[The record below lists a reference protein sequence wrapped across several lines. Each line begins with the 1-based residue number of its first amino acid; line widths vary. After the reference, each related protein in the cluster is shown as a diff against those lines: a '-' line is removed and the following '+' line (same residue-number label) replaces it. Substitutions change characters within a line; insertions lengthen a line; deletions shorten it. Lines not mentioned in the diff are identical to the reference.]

1 MISISKKKTLLAT
14 AVLLSLGGMSVYAQ
28 VPSINENTMS
38 QSTLLNVSNGG
49 GNKSSASQVFEKQ
62 MAENETIQG
71 SQLYLSDDS
80 KKEVNKH
87 TGELIT
93 SVEFTGIEETAK
105 AEIESELKSK
115 VGTKVSAENIDADVE
130 TVSKIGTF
138 SQIIPDFTNVP
149 EGVKLNYRL
158 VSNPVVK
165 SVEFEGNSV
174 FTDAQLN
181 SVMQVQPGSVLNVAQ
196 VNRKIKEIEDIY
208 LKQGFLLVN
217 ISDVYINA
225 EGKLRIK
232 INEGNV
238 EKITIVGNEKTKD
251 NVIKRELRFMEGQPF
266 NKFLANRS
274 IERLYNLGFFE
285 DVNMRLLPGTTEHT
299 VTVEIGVVEQ
309 KTGVITVGAGY
320 SKSDGFVGVVE
331 VGETNFR
338 GTGDKVNF
346 HWEFGGSGKGKNYQV
361 SYTKPWIN
369 KNGDSAGFSIYN
381 RLYKYVDYNAK
392 GQGVAQYDK
401 RRKGWNITWGRV
413 SDEYRTNYLN
423 IESSSDRIQG
433 DVQHLSGLVEA
444 YEKELKPAFVKEWD
458 RVEKPKWER
467 SWAAGDTLPEAERNK
482 QWKDWSAS
490 WDKGA
495 KGESTDNQ
503 AWNKWYAE
511 WLKNNAEP
519 KDVEKNDPDYATKHS
534 EYETKHNEWKTK
546 RKTDADAAKPTE
558 KDNAKDGQRKVAKEN
573 AISVDADKYY
583 SKSKEAIRKST
594 GRTNSITFTH
604 VYDSRDNFFNAT
616 KGKRISVSAQWG
628 GHGLGGDFDFYK
640 VSGEGRF
647 YKGLRNGNTL
657 ALRVMGG
664 YIHGNIAYGNLFSL
678 GGSNTLRGYED
689 EQFKGKKMYAATL
702 EYRFPIAKK
711 IQGVVFTDVGSAWD
725 VGGSMP
731 WYVDSRSINYA
742 YGVGVRLQTPIGP
755 IRLDYGHGDQNKF
768 HFSFGTQ
775 F

>member
-1 MISISKKKTLLAT
+1 MKAKTGRFLMISISKKKTLLAT

-62 MAENETIQG
+62 IAENETIQG

-93 SVEFTGIEETAK
+93 SVEFTGIEENAK

-115 VGTKVSAENIDADVE
+115 VGTKVSTENIDADVE

-217 ISDVYINA
+217 ISDVYIDA

-433 DVQHLSGLVEA
+433 DVQLLNGIAGAEA
-444 YEKELKPAFVKEWD
+444 S
-458 RVEKPKWER
+458 KW
-467 SWAAGDTLPEAERNK
+467 
-482 QWKDWSAS
+482 
-490 WDKGA
+490 
-495 KGESTDNQ
+495 
-503 AWNKWYAE
+503 
-511 WLKNNAEP
+511 
-519 KDVEKNDPDYATKHS
+519 
-534 EYETKHNEWKTK
+534 
-546 RKTDADAAKPTE
+546 
-558 KDNAKDGQRKVAKEN
+558 
-573 AISVDADKYY
+573 
-583 SKSKEAIRKST
+583 KEAIKKST

-647 YKGLRNGNTL
+647 YKGLRNGHTL

-731 WYVDSRSINYA
+731 WYADSRSINYA

>member
-423 IESSSDRIQG
+423 IESTKDSIDFKSFEE
-433 DVQHLSGLVEA
+433 LNGLREA
-444 YEKELKPAFVKEWD
+444 ALEAQK
-458 RVEKPKWER
+458 KWM
-467 SWAAGDTLPEAERNK
+467 
-482 QWKDWSAS
+482 
-490 WDKGA
+490 
-495 KGESTDNQ
+495 ESH
-503 AWNKWYAE
+503 K
-511 WLKNNAEP
+511 EP
-519 KDVEKNDPDYATKHS
+519 KDVEKGDPDYTAKH
-534 EYETKHNEWKTK
+534 
-546 RKTDADAAKPTE
+546 E
-558 KDNAKDGQRKVAKEN
+558 KWEDEHKQWEIDKKKVA
-573 AISVDADKYY
+573 SDKIAE
-583 SKSKEAIRKST
+583 SEEAIKKST

-731 WYVDSRSINYA
+731 WYADSRSINYA

>member
-93 SVEFTGIEETAK
+93 SVEFTGIEENAK

-423 IESSSDRIQG
+423 IESTKDSIDFKSFA
-433 DVQHLSGLVEA
+433 VLSGLEEA
-444 YEKELKPAFVKEWD
+444 ALEAQKKWMETHKEPEK
-458 RVEKPKWER
+458 
-467 SWAAGDTLPEAERNK
+467 G
-482 QWKDWSAS
+482 
-490 WDKGA
+490 
-495 KGESTDNQ
+495 
-503 AWNKWYAE
+503 
-511 WLKNNAEP
+511 
-519 KDVEKNDPDYATKHS
+519 DPDYITKHKKW
-534 EYETKHNEWKTK
+534 EDGK
-546 RKTDADAAKPTE
+546 E
-558 KDNAKDGQRKVAKEN
+558 KVVN
-573 AISVDADKYY
+573 DKIAE
-583 SKSKEAIRKST
+583 SKEAIRKST

-647 YKGLRNGNTL
+647 YKGLRNGHTL

-731 WYVDSRSINYA
+731 WYADSRSINYA

>member
-93 SVEFTGIEETAK
+93 SVEFTGIEENAK

-217 ISDVYINA
+217 ISDVYINS

-346 HWEFGGSGKGKNYQV
+346 NWEFGGSGKGKNYQV

-423 IESSSDRIQG
+423 IESTKDSIDFKSFEE
-433 DVQHLSGLVEA
+433 LNGL
-444 YEKELKPAFVKEWD
+444 K
-458 RVEKPKWER
+458 
-467 SWAAGDTLPEAERNK
+467 EAELEAQK
-482 QWKDWSAS
+482 KWM
-490 WDKGA
+490 
-495 KGESTDNQ
+495 ESH
-503 AWNKWYAE
+503 K
-511 WLKNNAEP
+511 EP
-519 KDVEKNDPDYATKHS
+519 KDVEEGDPDYTAKHKKW
-534 EYETKHNEWKTK
+534 EDEHKQWEIDK
-546 RKTDADAAKPTE
+546 E
-558 KDNAKDGQRKVAKEN
+558 KVA
-573 AISVDADKYY
+573 SDKRAE
-583 SKSKEAIRKST
+583 SEEAIRKST

-647 YKGLRNGNTL
+647 YKGLRNGHTL

-711 IQGVVFTDVGSAWD
+711 IQGVVFTDVGSAWE

-731 WYVDSRSINYA
+731 WYEDSRSINYA
-742 YGVGVRLQTPIGP
+742 YGAGVRLQTPIGP

>member
-93 SVEFTGIEETAK
+93 SVEFTGIEENAK

-115 VGTKVSAENIDADVE
+115 VGTKVSEVNIDADVE

-181 SVMQVQPGSVLNVAQ
+181 SVMQVQPGGVLNVAQ

-299 VTVEIGVVEQ
+299 VAVEIGVVEQ

-423 IESSSDRIQG
+423 IESTKDSIDFKSFE
-433 DVQHLSGLVEA
+433 VLSGLEEA
-444 YEKELKPAFVKEWD
+444 ALEAQK
-458 RVEKPKWER
+458 KWM
-467 SWAAGDTLPEAERNK
+467 
-482 QWKDWSAS
+482 
-490 WDKGA
+490 
-495 KGESTDNQ
+495 ESH
-503 AWNKWYAE
+503 K
-511 WLKNNAEP
+511 EP
-519 KDVEKNDPDYATKHS
+519 KDEDEHKQWEIDK
-534 EYETKHNEWKTK
+534 K
-546 RKTDADAAKPTE
+546 
-558 KDNAKDGQRKVAKEN
+558 KVA
-573 AISVDADKYY
+573 SDKIAE
-583 SKSKEAIRKST
+583 SEEAIRKST

-647 YKGLRNGNTL
+647 YKGLRNGHTL

-731 WYVDSRSINYA
+731 WYVDSKSINYA

>member
-62 MAENETIQG
+62 IAENETIQG

-93 SVEFTGIEETAK
+93 SVEFTGIEENAK

-115 VGTKVSAENIDADVE
+115 VGTKVSTENIDADVE

-217 ISDVYINA
+217 ISDVYIDA

-423 IESSSDRIQG
+423 IESTKDSIDFKSFAE
-433 DVQHLSGLVEA
+433 LNGL
-444 YEKELKPAFVKEWD
+444 K
-458 RVEKPKWER
+458 
-467 SWAAGDTLPEAERNK
+467 EAELEAQK
-482 QWKDWSAS
+482 KWM
-490 WDKGA
+490 
-495 KGESTDNQ
+495 ESH
-503 AWNKWYAE
+503 K
-511 WLKNNAEP
+511 EP
-519 KDVEKNDPDYATKHS
+519 KDVEEGDPDYTTKHKKW
-534 EYETKHNEWKTK
+534 EDEHKQWEIDK
-546 RKTDADAAKPTE
+546 E
-558 KDNAKDGQRKVAKEN
+558 KVA
-573 AISVDADKYY
+573 SDKKAE
-583 SKSKEAIRKST
+583 SEEAIRKST

-616 KGKRISVSAQWG
+616 KGKRISLSAQWG

-647 YKGLRNGNTL
+647 YKGLRNGHTL

-731 WYVDSRSINYA
+731 WYADSRSINYA

>member
-93 SVEFTGIEETAK
+93 SVEFTGIEENAK

-217 ISDVYINA
+217 ISDVYINS

-423 IESSSDRIQG
+423 IESTKDSIDFKSFEE
-433 DVQHLSGLVEA
+433 LNGL
-444 YEKELKPAFVKEWD
+444 K
-458 RVEKPKWER
+458 
-467 SWAAGDTLPEAERNK
+467 EAELEAQK
-482 QWKDWSAS
+482 KWM
-490 WDKGA
+490 
-495 KGESTDNQ
+495 ESH
-503 AWNKWYAE
+503 K
-511 WLKNNAEP
+511 EP
-519 KDVEKNDPDYATKHS
+519 KDVEEGDPDYTAKHKKW
-534 EYETKHNEWKTK
+534 EDEHKQWEIDK
-546 RKTDADAAKPTE
+546 E
-558 KDNAKDGQRKVAKEN
+558 KVA
-573 AISVDADKYY
+573 SDKRAE
-583 SKSKEAIRKST
+583 SEEAIRKST

-647 YKGLRNGNTL
+647 YKGLRNGHTL

-702 EYRFPIAKK
+702 EYRFPIANK
-711 IQGVVFTDVGSAWD
+711 IQGVVFTDVGSAWE

-731 WYVDSRSINYA
+731 WYEDSRSINYA

>member
-93 SVEFTGIEETAK
+93 SVEFTGIEENAK

-433 DVQHLSGLVEA
+433 DVQLLNGIAGAEA
-444 YEKELKPAFVKEWD
+444 SK
-458 RVEKPKWER
+458 
-467 SWAAGDTLPEAERNK
+467 
-482 QWKDWSAS
+482 WKD
-490 WDKGA
+490 
-495 KGESTDNQ
+495 
-503 AWNKWYAE
+503 
-511 WLKNNAEP
+511 
-519 KDVEKNDPDYATKHS
+519 
-534 EYETKHNEWKTK
+534 
-546 RKTDADAAKPTE
+546 
-558 KDNAKDGQRKVAKEN
+558 
-573 AISVDADKYY
+573 AIK
-583 SKSKEAIRKST
+583 KST

-731 WYVDSRSINYA
+731 WYADSRSINYA

>member
-1 MISISKKKTLLAT
+1 MKAKTGRFLMISISKKKTLLAT

-93 SVEFTGIEETAK
+93 SVEFTGIEENAK

-433 DVQHLSGLVEA
+433 DVQLLNGIAGAEA
-444 YEKELKPAFVKEWD
+444 SK
-458 RVEKPKWER
+458 
-467 SWAAGDTLPEAERNK
+467 
-482 QWKDWSAS
+482 WKD
-490 WDKGA
+490 
-495 KGESTDNQ
+495 
-503 AWNKWYAE
+503 
-511 WLKNNAEP
+511 
-519 KDVEKNDPDYATKHS
+519 
-534 EYETKHNEWKTK
+534 
-546 RKTDADAAKPTE
+546 
-558 KDNAKDGQRKVAKEN
+558 
-573 AISVDADKYY
+573 AIK
-583 SKSKEAIRKST
+583 KST

-647 YKGLRNGNTL
+647 YKGLRNGHTL

-731 WYVDSRSINYA
+731 WYADSRSINYA

>member
-38 QSTLLNVSNGG
+38 QSTLLNLSNGG

-62 MAENETIQG
+62 IAENETIQG

-93 SVEFTGIEETAK
+93 SVEFTGIEENAK

-115 VGTKVSAENIDADVE
+115 VGTKVSTENIDADVE

-433 DVQHLSGLVEA
+433 EVQLLNGTVA
-444 YEKELKPAFVKEWD
+444 PEKA
-458 RVEKPKWER
+458 
-467 SWAAGDTLPEAERNK
+467 
-482 QWKDWSAS
+482 
-490 WDKGA
+490 
-495 KGESTDNQ
+495 
-503 AWNKWYAE
+503 
-511 WLKNNAEP
+511 
-519 KDVEKNDPDYATKHS
+519 
-534 EYETKHNEWKTK
+534 
-546 RKTDADAAKPTE
+546 
-558 KDNAKDGQRKVAKEN
+558 
-573 AISVDADKYY
+573 
-583 SKSKEAIRKST
+583 KEAIKKST

-731 WYVDSRSINYA
+731 WYADSRSINYA

>member
-93 SVEFTGIEETAK
+93 SVEFTGIEENAK

-217 ISDVYINA
+217 ISDVYINS

-423 IESSSDRIQG
+423 IESTKDSIDFKSFEE
-433 DVQHLSGLVEA
+433 LNGL
-444 YEKELKPAFVKEWD
+444 K
-458 RVEKPKWER
+458 
-467 SWAAGDTLPEAERNK
+467 EAELEAQK
-482 QWKDWSAS
+482 KWM
-490 WDKGA
+490 
-495 KGESTDNQ
+495 ESH
-503 AWNKWYAE
+503 K
-511 WLKNNAEP
+511 EP
-519 KDVEKNDPDYATKHS
+519 KDVEEGDPDYTAKHKKW
-534 EYETKHNEWKTK
+534 EDEHKQWEIDK
-546 RKTDADAAKPTE
+546 E
-558 KDNAKDGQRKVAKEN
+558 KVA
-573 AISVDADKYY
+573 SDKRAE
-583 SKSKEAIRKST
+583 SEEAIRKST

-647 YKGLRNGNTL
+647 YKGLRNGHTL

-711 IQGVVFTDVGSAWD
+711 IQGVVFTDVGSAWE

-731 WYVDSRSINYA
+731 WYEDSRSINYA

-755 IRLDYGHGDQNKF
+755 IRLDYGYGDQNKF

>member
-1 MISISKKKTLLAT
+1 MKEKTGRFLVISISKKKTLLAT

-93 SVEFTGIEETAK
+93 SVEFTGIEENAK

-115 VGTKVSAENIDADVE
+115 VGTKVSEENIDADVE

-320 SKSDGFVGVVE
+320 SESDGFVGVVE

-423 IESSSDRIQG
+423 IESTKDSIDFKSFEE
-433 DVQHLSGLVEA
+433 LNGLKEA
-444 YEKELKPAFVKEWD
+444 ALEAQK
-458 RVEKPKWER
+458 KWM
-467 SWAAGDTLPEAERNK
+467 
-482 QWKDWSAS
+482 
-490 WDKGA
+490 
-495 KGESTDNQ
+495 ESH
-503 AWNKWYAE
+503 K
-511 WLKNNAEP
+511 EP
-519 KDVEKNDPDYATKHS
+519 KDVEKGDPDYTDKH
-534 EYETKHNEWKTK
+534 
-546 RKTDADAAKPTE
+546 E
-558 KDNAKDGQRKVAKEN
+558 KWEDEHKQWEIDKKKVA
-573 AISVDADKYY
+573 SDKIAE
-583 SKSKEAIRKST
+583 SEEAIKKST

-731 WYVDSRSINYA
+731 WYADSRSINYA

>member
-93 SVEFTGIEETAK
+93 SVEFTGIEENAK

-423 IESSSDRIQG
+423 IESTKDSIDFKSFEE
-433 DVQHLSGLVEA
+433 LNGLKEA
-444 YEKELKPAFVKEWD
+444 ALEAQK
-458 RVEKPKWER
+458 KWM
-467 SWAAGDTLPEAERNK
+467 
-482 QWKDWSAS
+482 
-490 WDKGA
+490 
-495 KGESTDNQ
+495 ESH
-503 AWNKWYAE
+503 K
-511 WLKNNAEP
+511 EP
-519 KDVEKNDPDYATKHS
+519 KDEDEHKQWEIDK
-534 EYETKHNEWKTK
+534 K
-546 RKTDADAAKPTE
+546 
-558 KDNAKDGQRKVAKEN
+558 KVA
-573 AISVDADKYY
+573 SDKIAE
-583 SKSKEAIRKST
+583 SEEAIRKST

-647 YKGLRNGNTL
+647 YKGLHNGNTL

-731 WYVDSRSINYA
+731 WYADSRSINYA

>member
-93 SVEFTGIEETAK
+93 SVEFTGIEENAK

-115 VGTKVSAENIDADVE
+115 VGTKVSEENIDADVE

-423 IESSSDRIQG
+423 IESTKDSIDFKSFEE
-433 DVQHLSGLVEA
+433 LNGLKEA
-444 YEKELKPAFVKEWD
+444 ALEAQK
-458 RVEKPKWER
+458 KWM
-467 SWAAGDTLPEAERNK
+467 
-482 QWKDWSAS
+482 
-490 WDKGA
+490 
-495 KGESTDNQ
+495 ESH
-503 AWNKWYAE
+503 K
-511 WLKNNAEP
+511 EP
-519 KDVEKNDPDYATKHS
+519 KDVEKGDPDYTDKHKKW
-534 EYETKHNEWKTK
+534 EDEHKQWEIDKK
-546 RKTDADAAKPTE
+546 
-558 KDNAKDGQRKVAKEN
+558 KVA
-573 AISVDADKYY
+573 SDKIAE
-583 SKSKEAIRKST
+583 SEEAIKKST

>member
-93 SVEFTGIEETAK
+93 SVEFTGIEENAK

-274 IERLYNLGFFE
+274 IERMYNLGFFE

-433 DVQHLSGLVEA
+433 DVQLLNGIAGAEA
-444 YEKELKPAFVKEWD
+444 S
-458 RVEKPKWER
+458 KW
-467 SWAAGDTLPEAERNK
+467 
-482 QWKDWSAS
+482 
-490 WDKGA
+490 
-495 KGESTDNQ
+495 
-503 AWNKWYAE
+503 
-511 WLKNNAEP
+511 
-519 KDVEKNDPDYATKHS
+519 
-534 EYETKHNEWKTK
+534 
-546 RKTDADAAKPTE
+546 
-558 KDNAKDGQRKVAKEN
+558 
-573 AISVDADKYY
+573 
-583 SKSKEAIRKST
+583 KEAIRKST

-647 YKGLRNGNTL
+647 YKGLRNGHTL

-731 WYVDSRSINYA
+731 WYADSRSINYA

>member
-93 SVEFTGIEETAK
+93 SVEFTGIEENAK

-217 ISDVYINA
+217 ISDVYINS

-423 IESSSDRIQG
+423 IESTKDSIDFKSFEE
-433 DVQHLSGLVEA
+433 LNGL
-444 YEKELKPAFVKEWD
+444 K
-458 RVEKPKWER
+458 
-467 SWAAGDTLPEAERNK
+467 EAELEAQK
-482 QWKDWSAS
+482 KWM
-490 WDKGA
+490 
-495 KGESTDNQ
+495 ESH
-503 AWNKWYAE
+503 K
-511 WLKNNAEP
+511 EP
-519 KDVEKNDPDYATKHS
+519 KDVEEGDPDYTAKHKKW
-534 EYETKHNEWKTK
+534 EDEHKQWEIDK
-546 RKTDADAAKPTE
+546 E
-558 KDNAKDGQRKVAKEN
+558 KVA
-573 AISVDADKYY
+573 SDKRAE
-583 SKSKEAIRKST
+583 SEEAIRKST

-647 YKGLRNGNTL
+647 YKGLRNGHTL

-711 IQGVVFTDVGSAWD
+711 IQGVVFTDVGSAWE

-731 WYVDSRSINYA
+731 WYEDSRSINYA

>member
-93 SVEFTGIEETAK
+93 SVEFTGIEENAK

-115 VGTKVSAENIDADVE
+115 VGTKVSEVNIDADVE

-423 IESSSDRIQG
+423 IESTKDSIDFKSFEE
-433 DVQHLSGLVEA
+433 LNGLKEA
-444 YEKELKPAFVKEWD
+444 ALEAQK
-458 RVEKPKWER
+458 KWM
-467 SWAAGDTLPEAERNK
+467 
-482 QWKDWSAS
+482 
-490 WDKGA
+490 
-495 KGESTDNQ
+495 ESH
-503 AWNKWYAE
+503 K
-511 WLKNNAEP
+511 EP
-519 KDVEKNDPDYATKHS
+519 KDVEKGDPDYTAKH
-534 EYETKHNEWKTK
+534 
-546 RKTDADAAKPTE
+546 E
-558 KDNAKDGQRKVAKEN
+558 KWEDEHKQWEIDKKKVA
-573 AISVDADKYY
+573 SDKIAE
-583 SKSKEAIRKST
+583 SEEAIKKST

>member
-71 SQLYLSDDS
+71 SQLYLSDNS

-93 SVEFTGIEETAK
+93 SVEFTGIEENAK

-433 DVQHLSGLVEA
+433 DVQLLNGIAGAEA
-444 YEKELKPAFVKEWD
+444 S
-458 RVEKPKWER
+458 KW
-467 SWAAGDTLPEAERNK
+467 
-482 QWKDWSAS
+482 
-490 WDKGA
+490 
-495 KGESTDNQ
+495 
-503 AWNKWYAE
+503 
-511 WLKNNAEP
+511 
-519 KDVEKNDPDYATKHS
+519 
-534 EYETKHNEWKTK
+534 
-546 RKTDADAAKPTE
+546 
-558 KDNAKDGQRKVAKEN
+558 
-573 AISVDADKYY
+573 
-583 SKSKEAIRKST
+583 KEAIKKST

-647 YKGLRNGNTL
+647 YKGLRNGHTL

-731 WYVDSRSINYA
+731 WYADSRSINYA

>member
-1 MISISKKKTLLAT
+1 
-14 AVLLSLGGMSVYAQ
+14 
-28 VPSINENTMS
+28 
-38 QSTLLNVSNGG
+38 
-49 GNKSSASQVFEKQ
+49 

-93 SVEFTGIEETAK
+93 SVEFTGIEENAK

-433 DVQHLSGLVEA
+433 DVQLLNGIAGAEA
-444 YEKELKPAFVKEWD
+444 S
-458 RVEKPKWER
+458 KW
-467 SWAAGDTLPEAERNK
+467 
-482 QWKDWSAS
+482 
-490 WDKGA
+490 
-495 KGESTDNQ
+495 
-503 AWNKWYAE
+503 
-511 WLKNNAEP
+511 
-519 KDVEKNDPDYATKHS
+519 
-534 EYETKHNEWKTK
+534 
-546 RKTDADAAKPTE
+546 
-558 KDNAKDGQRKVAKEN
+558 
-573 AISVDADKYY
+573 
-583 SKSKEAIRKST
+583 KEAIRKST

-647 YKGLRNGNTL
+647 YKGLRNGHTL

-731 WYVDSRSINYA
+731 WYADSRSINYA

>member
-93 SVEFTGIEETAK
+93 SVEFTGIEENAK

-433 DVQHLSGLVEA
+433 DVQLLNGIAGAEA
-444 YEKELKPAFVKEWD
+444 S
-458 RVEKPKWER
+458 KW
-467 SWAAGDTLPEAERNK
+467 
-482 QWKDWSAS
+482 
-490 WDKGA
+490 
-495 KGESTDNQ
+495 
-503 AWNKWYAE
+503 
-511 WLKNNAEP
+511 
-519 KDVEKNDPDYATKHS
+519 
-534 EYETKHNEWKTK
+534 
-546 RKTDADAAKPTE
+546 
-558 KDNAKDGQRKVAKEN
+558 
-573 AISVDADKYY
+573 
-583 SKSKEAIRKST
+583 KEAIRKST

-647 YKGLRNGNTL
+647 YKGLRNGHTL

-731 WYVDSRSINYA
+731 WYADSRSINYA

>member
-93 SVEFTGIEETAK
+93 SVEFTGIEENAK

-115 VGTKVSAENIDADVE
+115 VGTKVSEVNIDADVE

-423 IESSSDRIQG
+423 IESTKDSIDFKSFEE
-433 DVQHLSGLVEA
+433 LNGLKEA
-444 YEKELKPAFVKEWD
+444 ALEAQK
-458 RVEKPKWER
+458 KWM
-467 SWAAGDTLPEAERNK
+467 
-482 QWKDWSAS
+482 
-490 WDKGA
+490 
-495 KGESTDNQ
+495 ESH
-503 AWNKWYAE
+503 K
-511 WLKNNAEP
+511 EP
-519 KDVEKNDPDYATKHS
+519 KDVEKGDPDYTAKH
-534 EYETKHNEWKTK
+534 
-546 RKTDADAAKPTE
+546 E
-558 KDNAKDGQRKVAKEN
+558 KWEDEHKQWEIDKKKVA
-573 AISVDADKYY
+573 SDKIAE
-583 SKSKEAIRKST
+583 SEEAIKKST

-731 WYVDSRSINYA
+731 WYADSRSINYA

>member
-62 MAENETIQG
+62 IAENETIQG

-93 SVEFTGIEETAK
+93 SVEFTGIEENAK

-115 VGTKVSAENIDADVE
+115 VGTKVSTENIDADVE

-433 DVQHLSGLVEA
+433 DVQLLNGIAGAEA
-444 YEKELKPAFVKEWD
+444 S
-458 RVEKPKWER
+458 KW
-467 SWAAGDTLPEAERNK
+467 
-482 QWKDWSAS
+482 
-490 WDKGA
+490 
-495 KGESTDNQ
+495 
-503 AWNKWYAE
+503 
-511 WLKNNAEP
+511 
-519 KDVEKNDPDYATKHS
+519 
-534 EYETKHNEWKTK
+534 
-546 RKTDADAAKPTE
+546 
-558 KDNAKDGQRKVAKEN
+558 
-573 AISVDADKYY
+573 
-583 SKSKEAIRKST
+583 KEAIRKST

-647 YKGLRNGNTL
+647 YKGLRNGHTL

-731 WYVDSRSINYA
+731 WYADSRSINYA

>member
-93 SVEFTGIEETAK
+93 SVEFTGIEENAK

-423 IESSSDRIQG
+423 IESTKDSIDFKSFEE
-433 DVQHLSGLVEA
+433 LNGL
-444 YEKELKPAFVKEWD
+444 K
-458 RVEKPKWER
+458 
-467 SWAAGDTLPEAERNK
+467 EAELEAQK
-482 QWKDWSAS
+482 KWM
-490 WDKGA
+490 
-495 KGESTDNQ
+495 ESH
-503 AWNKWYAE
+503 K
-511 WLKNNAEP
+511 EP
-519 KDVEKNDPDYATKHS
+519 KDVEEGDPDYTAKHKKW
-534 EYETKHNEWKTK
+534 EDEHKQWEIDK
-546 RKTDADAAKPTE
+546 E
-558 KDNAKDGQRKVAKEN
+558 KVA
-573 AISVDADKYY
+573 SDKRAE
-583 SKSKEAIRKST
+583 SEEAIRKST

-647 YKGLRNGNTL
+647 YKGLRNGHTL

-711 IQGVVFTDVGSAWD
+711 IQGVVFTDVGSAWE

-731 WYVDSRSINYA
+731 WYEDSRSINYA

>member
-433 DVQHLSGLVEA
+433 EVQLLNGTVA
-444 YEKELKPAFVKEWD
+444 PEKA
-458 RVEKPKWER
+458 
-467 SWAAGDTLPEAERNK
+467 
-482 QWKDWSAS
+482 
-490 WDKGA
+490 
-495 KGESTDNQ
+495 
-503 AWNKWYAE
+503 
-511 WLKNNAEP
+511 
-519 KDVEKNDPDYATKHS
+519 
-534 EYETKHNEWKTK
+534 
-546 RKTDADAAKPTE
+546 
-558 KDNAKDGQRKVAKEN
+558 
-573 AISVDADKYY
+573 
-583 SKSKEAIRKST
+583 KEAIKKST

>member
-93 SVEFTGIEETAK
+93 SVEFTGIEENAK

-115 VGTKVSAENIDADVE
+115 VGTKVSEENIDADVE

-423 IESSSDRIQG
+423 IESTKDSIDFKSFEE
-433 DVQHLSGLVEA
+433 LNGLKEA
-444 YEKELKPAFVKEWD
+444 ALEAQK
-458 RVEKPKWER
+458 KWM
-467 SWAAGDTLPEAERNK
+467 
-482 QWKDWSAS
+482 
-490 WDKGA
+490 
-495 KGESTDNQ
+495 ESH
-503 AWNKWYAE
+503 K
-511 WLKNNAEP
+511 EP
-519 KDVEKNDPDYATKHS
+519 KDVEKGDPDYTAKH
-534 EYETKHNEWKTK
+534 
-546 RKTDADAAKPTE
+546 E
-558 KDNAKDGQRKVAKEN
+558 KWEDEHKQWEIDKKKVA
-573 AISVDADKYY
+573 SDKIAE
-583 SKSKEAIRKST
+583 SEEAIKKST

-731 WYVDSRSINYA
+731 WYADSRSINYA

>member
-62 MAENETIQG
+62 IAENETIQG

-93 SVEFTGIEETAK
+93 SVEFTGIEENAK

-217 ISDVYINA
+217 ISDVYIDA

-433 DVQHLSGLVEA
+433 DVQLLNGIAGAEA
-444 YEKELKPAFVKEWD
+444 SK
-458 RVEKPKWER
+458 
-467 SWAAGDTLPEAERNK
+467 
-482 QWKDWSAS
+482 WKD
-490 WDKGA
+490 
-495 KGESTDNQ
+495 
-503 AWNKWYAE
+503 
-511 WLKNNAEP
+511 
-519 KDVEKNDPDYATKHS
+519 
-534 EYETKHNEWKTK
+534 
-546 RKTDADAAKPTE
+546 
-558 KDNAKDGQRKVAKEN
+558 
-573 AISVDADKYY
+573 
-583 SKSKEAIRKST
+583 AIRKST

>member
-433 DVQHLSGLVEA
+433 EVQLLNGTVA
-444 YEKELKPAFVKEWD
+444 PEKA
-458 RVEKPKWER
+458 
-467 SWAAGDTLPEAERNK
+467 
-482 QWKDWSAS
+482 
-490 WDKGA
+490 
-495 KGESTDNQ
+495 
-503 AWNKWYAE
+503 
-511 WLKNNAEP
+511 
-519 KDVEKNDPDYATKHS
+519 
-534 EYETKHNEWKTK
+534 
-546 RKTDADAAKPTE
+546 
-558 KDNAKDGQRKVAKEN
+558 
-573 AISVDADKYY
+573 
-583 SKSKEAIRKST
+583 KEAIKKST

-731 WYVDSRSINYA
+731 WYADSRSINYA

>member
-87 TGELIT
+87 IGELIT
-93 SVEFTGIEETAK
+93 SVEFTGIEENAK

-423 IESSSDRIQG
+423 IESSSDRIESDNITYLTAVAQISKDIEKNWEDKKDDWKASWKAG
-433 DVQHLSGLVEA
+433 ELDEKGN
-444 YEKELKPAFVKEWD
+444 YKNKEL
-458 RVEKPKWER
+458 
-467 SWAAGDTLPEAERNK
+467 N
-482 QWKDWSAS
+482 DWSKS
-490 WDKGA
+490 WEEEKNN
-495 KGESTDNQ
+495 EEYT
-503 AWNKWYAE
+503 KWYNDWINKKDSGGKKINE
-511 WLKNNAEP
+511 EP
-519 KDVEKNDPDYATKHS
+519 NKSNVDEHTNWENKKKD
-534 EYETKHNEWKTK
+534 
-546 RKTDADAAKPTE
+546 AK
-558 KDNAKDGQRKVAKEN
+558 KVAKEDERMKDTTQERVFKVAKERARSSKVN
-573 AISVDADKYY
+573 DIDK
-583 SKSKEAIRKST
+583 AIRAGT

-647 YKGLRNGNTL
+647 YKGLRNGHTL

-731 WYVDSRSINYA
+731 WYADSRSINYA

>member
-80 KKEVNKH
+80 KKEVNKY

-93 SVEFTGIEETAK
+93 SVEFTGIEENAK

-433 DVQHLSGLVEA
+433 DVQLLNGIAGAEA
-444 YEKELKPAFVKEWD
+444 S
-458 RVEKPKWER
+458 KW
-467 SWAAGDTLPEAERNK
+467 
-482 QWKDWSAS
+482 
-490 WDKGA
+490 
-495 KGESTDNQ
+495 
-503 AWNKWYAE
+503 
-511 WLKNNAEP
+511 
-519 KDVEKNDPDYATKHS
+519 
-534 EYETKHNEWKTK
+534 
-546 RKTDADAAKPTE
+546 
-558 KDNAKDGQRKVAKEN
+558 
-573 AISVDADKYY
+573 
-583 SKSKEAIRKST
+583 KEAIRKST

-647 YKGLRNGNTL
+647 YKGLRNGHTL

-731 WYVDSRSINYA
+731 WYADSRSINYA

>member
-62 MAENETIQG
+62 IAENETIQG

-93 SVEFTGIEETAK
+93 SVEFTGIEENAK

-115 VGTKVSAENIDADVE
+115 VGTKVSTENIDADVE

-217 ISDVYINA
+217 ISDVYIDA

-433 DVQHLSGLVEA
+433 DVQLLNGIAGAEA
-444 YEKELKPAFVKEWD
+444 S
-458 RVEKPKWER
+458 KW
-467 SWAAGDTLPEAERNK
+467 
-482 QWKDWSAS
+482 
-490 WDKGA
+490 
-495 KGESTDNQ
+495 
-503 AWNKWYAE
+503 
-511 WLKNNAEP
+511 
-519 KDVEKNDPDYATKHS
+519 
-534 EYETKHNEWKTK
+534 
-546 RKTDADAAKPTE
+546 
-558 KDNAKDGQRKVAKEN
+558 
-573 AISVDADKYY
+573 
-583 SKSKEAIRKST
+583 KEAIKKST

-647 YKGLRNGNTL
+647 YKGLRNGHTL

-731 WYVDSRSINYA
+731 WYADSRSINYA

>member
-93 SVEFTGIEETAK
+93 SVEFTGIEENAK

-115 VGTKVSAENIDADVE
+115 VGTKVSEENIDADVE

-423 IESSSDRIQG
+423 IESTKDSIDFKSFEE
-433 DVQHLSGLVEA
+433 LNGLKEA
-444 YEKELKPAFVKEWD
+444 ALEAQK
-458 RVEKPKWER
+458 KWM
-467 SWAAGDTLPEAERNK
+467 
-482 QWKDWSAS
+482 
-490 WDKGA
+490 
-495 KGESTDNQ
+495 ESH
-503 AWNKWYAE
+503 K
-511 WLKNNAEP
+511 EP
-519 KDVEKNDPDYATKHS
+519 KDVEKGDPDYTAKH
-534 EYETKHNEWKTK
+534 
-546 RKTDADAAKPTE
+546 E
-558 KDNAKDGQRKVAKEN
+558 KWEDEHKQWEIDKKKVA
-573 AISVDADKYY
+573 SDKIAE
-583 SKSKEAIRKST
+583 SEEAIKKST

-725 VGGSMP
+725 VDGSMP

>member
-93 SVEFTGIEETAK
+93 SVEFTGIEENAK

-115 VGTKVSAENIDADVE
+115 VGMKVSAENIDADVE

-433 DVQHLSGLVEA
+433 DVQLLNGIAGAEA
-444 YEKELKPAFVKEWD
+444 S
-458 RVEKPKWER
+458 KW
-467 SWAAGDTLPEAERNK
+467 
-482 QWKDWSAS
+482 
-490 WDKGA
+490 
-495 KGESTDNQ
+495 
-503 AWNKWYAE
+503 
-511 WLKNNAEP
+511 
-519 KDVEKNDPDYATKHS
+519 
-534 EYETKHNEWKTK
+534 
-546 RKTDADAAKPTE
+546 
-558 KDNAKDGQRKVAKEN
+558 
-573 AISVDADKYY
+573 
-583 SKSKEAIRKST
+583 KEAIRKST

-647 YKGLRNGNTL
+647 YKGLRNGHTL

-731 WYVDSRSINYA
+731 WYADSRSINYA

>member
-93 SVEFTGIEETAK
+93 SVEFTGIEENAK

-217 ISDVYINA
+217 ISDVYINS

-369 KNGDSAGFSIYN
+369 KNGDSVGFSIYN

-423 IESSSDRIQG
+423 IESTKDSIDSKSFAK
-433 DVQHLSGLVEA
+433 LNGLEEA
-444 YEKELKPAFVKEWD
+444 ALEAQK
-458 RVEKPKWER
+458 KWM
-467 SWAAGDTLPEAERNK
+467 
-482 QWKDWSAS
+482 
-490 WDKGA
+490 
-495 KGESTDNQ
+495 ESH
-503 AWNKWYAE
+503 K
-511 WLKNNAEP
+511 EP
-519 KDVEKNDPDYATKHS
+519 KDVEKGDPDYTAKHKKW
-534 EYETKHNEWKTK
+534 EDEHKQWEIDKK
-546 RKTDADAAKPTE
+546 
-558 KDNAKDGQRKVAKEN
+558 KVA
-573 AISVDADKYY
+573 SDKIAE
-583 SKSKEAIRKST
+583 SEEAIRKST

-647 YKGLRNGNTL
+647 YKGLRNGHTL

-731 WYVDSRSINYA
+731 WYADSRSINYA

>member
-62 MAENETIQG
+62 IAENETIQG

-93 SVEFTGIEETAK
+93 SVEFTGIEENAK

-115 VGTKVSAENIDADVE
+115 VGTKVSTENIDADVE

-217 ISDVYINA
+217 ISDVYIDA

-433 DVQHLSGLVEA
+433 DVQLLNGIAGAEA
-444 YEKELKPAFVKEWD
+444 SK
-458 RVEKPKWER
+458 
-467 SWAAGDTLPEAERNK
+467 
-482 QWKDWSAS
+482 WKD
-490 WDKGA
+490 
-495 KGESTDNQ
+495 
-503 AWNKWYAE
+503 
-511 WLKNNAEP
+511 
-519 KDVEKNDPDYATKHS
+519 
-534 EYETKHNEWKTK
+534 
-546 RKTDADAAKPTE
+546 
-558 KDNAKDGQRKVAKEN
+558 
-573 AISVDADKYY
+573 
-583 SKSKEAIRKST
+583 AIRKST

-647 YKGLRNGNTL
+647 YKGLRNGHTL

-731 WYVDSRSINYA
+731 WYADSRSITYA
-742 YGVGVRLQTPIGP
+742 SGVGVRLQTPIGP

>member
-93 SVEFTGIEETAK
+93 SVEFTGIEENAK

-401 RRKGWNITWGRV
+401 RRKGWNVTWGRV

-423 IESSSDRIQG
+423 IESSSDRIESDKIGYLTAVDQILKDIEKNWEDKKDDWKASWKAG
-433 DVQHLSGLVEA
+433 ELDEKGN
-444 YEKELKPAFVKEWD
+444 YKNKELNDWSKS
-458 RVEKPKWER
+458 WE
-467 SWAAGDTLPEAERNK
+467 EERNN
-482 QWKDWSAS
+482 
-490 WDKGA
+490 
-495 KGESTDNQ
+495 EEYT
-503 AWNKWYAE
+503 KWYNDWINKKDSGGKKINE
-511 WLKNNAEP
+511 EP
-519 KDVEKNDPDYATKHS
+519 NKSNVDEHTNWENKKKD
-534 EYETKHNEWKTK
+534 
-546 RKTDADAAKPTE
+546 AK
-558 KDNAKDGQRKVAKEN
+558 KVAKEDERKKDTTQERVFKVAKERARSSKWN
-573 AISVDADKYY
+573 DIDKAIKA
-583 SKSKEAIRKST
+583 ST

-731 WYVDSRSINYA
+731 WYADSRSINYA

>member
-62 MAENETIQG
+62 IAENETIQG

-93 SVEFTGIEETAK
+93 SVEFTGIEENAK

-115 VGTKVSAENIDADVE
+115 VGTKVSTENIDADVE

-217 ISDVYINA
+217 ISDVYIDA

-433 DVQHLSGLVEA
+433 DVQLLNGIAGAEA
-444 YEKELKPAFVKEWD
+444 SK
-458 RVEKPKWER
+458 
-467 SWAAGDTLPEAERNK
+467 
-482 QWKDWSAS
+482 WKD
-490 WDKGA
+490 
-495 KGESTDNQ
+495 
-503 AWNKWYAE
+503 
-511 WLKNNAEP
+511 
-519 KDVEKNDPDYATKHS
+519 
-534 EYETKHNEWKTK
+534 
-546 RKTDADAAKPTE
+546 
-558 KDNAKDGQRKVAKEN
+558 
-573 AISVDADKYY
+573 
-583 SKSKEAIRKST
+583 AIRKST

-647 YKGLRNGNTL
+647 YKGLHNGNTL

-731 WYVDSRSINYA
+731 WYADSRSINYA

>member
-62 MAENETIQG
+62 IAENETIQG

-93 SVEFTGIEETAK
+93 SVEFTGIEENAK

-115 VGTKVSAENIDADVE
+115 VGTKVSTENIDADVE

-217 ISDVYINA
+217 ISDVYIDA

-423 IESSSDRIQG
+423 IESTKDSIDFKSFEE
-433 DVQHLSGLVEA
+433 LNGLKEA
-444 YEKELKPAFVKEWD
+444 ALEAQK
-458 RVEKPKWER
+458 KWM
-467 SWAAGDTLPEAERNK
+467 
-482 QWKDWSAS
+482 
-490 WDKGA
+490 
-495 KGESTDNQ
+495 ESH
-503 AWNKWYAE
+503 K
-511 WLKNNAEP
+511 EP
-519 KDVEKNDPDYATKHS
+519 KDVEKGDPDYTAKH
-534 EYETKHNEWKTK
+534 
-546 RKTDADAAKPTE
+546 E
-558 KDNAKDGQRKVAKEN
+558 KWEDEHKQWEIDKKKVA
-573 AISVDADKYY
+573 SDKIAE
-583 SKSKEAIRKST
+583 SEEAIKKST

>member
-28 VPSINENTMS
+28 VPLINENTMS

-62 MAENETIQG
+62 IAENETIQG

-93 SVEFTGIEETAK
+93 SVEFTGIEENAK

-130 TVSKIGTF
+130 MVSKIGTF

-433 DVQHLSGLVEA
+433 DVQLLNGIAGAEA
-444 YEKELKPAFVKEWD
+444 SK
-458 RVEKPKWER
+458 
-467 SWAAGDTLPEAERNK
+467 
-482 QWKDWSAS
+482 WKD
-490 WDKGA
+490 
-495 KGESTDNQ
+495 
-503 AWNKWYAE
+503 
-511 WLKNNAEP
+511 
-519 KDVEKNDPDYATKHS
+519 
-534 EYETKHNEWKTK
+534 
-546 RKTDADAAKPTE
+546 
-558 KDNAKDGQRKVAKEN
+558 
-573 AISVDADKYY
+573 
-583 SKSKEAIRKST
+583 AIRKST

-616 KGKRISVSAQWG
+616 KGKRISLSAQWG

-647 YKGLRNGNTL
+647 YKGLRNGHTL

-731 WYVDSRSINYA
+731 WYADSRSINYA